1 MQHKKY
7 VACAAAALMSVALGC
22 SNDAPTPVSPSG
34 AASGASGAGP
44 AGETLKA
51 TAPTPQSP
59 VNNQQPDSLV
69 LVAGKSS
76 PTYSAGSSL
85 SYAYEF
91 EIRNSSG
98 STAVC
103 PSTTVAGGSGSTVQA
118 APTNCNLEFEQQYSW
133 RARAI
138 FAGAAGPWSANS
150 TFRAPAGGY
159 IRGNE
164 IMDPLT
170 NGKTAGMISGPT
182 QFIPGTGIQL
192 LDHTSFVTY
201 PLQQNLQEGEISM
214 MILNGDEGNPGDK
227 SKVFAMQEGPDIN
240 DITTDDYRMTAEL
253 RGRNYGAPGSV
264 TFRIICGDG
273 VSRDA
278 ERDQVN
284 FNSSIWYFWR
294 FTWRVG
300 TARLEVKENGPNGRT
315 VFDHTTG
322 TGGHPYRPEPHL
334 VHLGSPA
341 GRGGLLDATMPGI
354 IIKNLWVSN
363 RPRPAFPGE

>member
-1 MQHKKY
+1 M
-7 VACAAAALMSVALGC
+7 
-22 SNDAPTPVSPSG
+22 
-34 AASGASGAGP
+34 
-44 AGETLKA
+44 E
-51 TAPTPQSP
+51 QS
-59 VNNQQPDSLV
+59 
-69 LVAGKSS
+69 
-76 PTYSAGSSL
+76 
-85 SYAYEF
+85 
-91 EIRNSSG
+91 
-98 STAVC
+98 
-103 PSTTVAGGSGSTVQA
+103 
-118 APTNCNLEFEQQYSW
+118 
-133 RARAI
+133 
-138 FAGAAGPWSANS
+138 
-150 TFRAPAGGY
+150 
-159 IRGNE
+159 
-164 IMDPLT
+164 
-170 NGKTAGMISGPT
+170 
-182 QFIPGTGIQL
+182 
-192 LDHTSFVTY
+192 
-201 PLQQNLQEGEISM
+201 LQEGEISM

-227 SKVFAMQEGPDIN
+227 SKVFSMQEGPDVN
-240 DITTDDYRMTAEL
+240 DITTDDYRMTAEI

-294 FTWRVG
+294 FTWRTG

-322 TGGHPYRPEPHL
+322 TGSHPYRPDPHF

>member
-1 MQHKKY
+1 MQHKKL
-7 VACAAAALMSVALGC
+7 VACAAAAIMAVALGC
-22 SNDAPTPVSPSG
+22 SNDSPTPVSPSG
-34 AASGASGAGP
+34 AEAGGSGAGP
-44 AGETLKA
+44 SGETLKA
-51 TAPTPQSP
+51 TAPSPQSP

-76 PTYSAGSSL
+76 PSFSAGGSPAYGYEFEVRNSAGS
-85 SYAYEF
+85 A
-91 EIRNSSG
+91 
-98 STAVC
+98 AVC
-103 PSTTVAGGSGSTVQA
+103 PAVKVAGGGGSTVQA
-118 APTNCNLEFEQQYSW
+118 SLTCTLEFDQPYTW
-133 RARAI
+133 RVRA
-138 FAGAAGPWSANS
+138 FLGNANGPWSSNA

-170 NGKTAGMISGPT
+170 NGKSAGSLSGPT

-201 PLQQNLQEGEISM
+201 ALQQNLQEGEISM

-227 SKVFAMQEGPDIN
+227 SKVFSMQEGPDIN

-264 TFRIICGDG
+264 TFRIIPGDG
-273 VSRDA
+273 VSYDA
-278 ERDQVN
+278 ERQQVN

-294 FTWRVG
+294 FTWRTG
-300 TARLEVKENGPNGRT
+300 FARLEVKENGPNGRT
-315 VFDHTTG
+315 VFDHSEG

-334 VHLGSPA
+334 FHLGSPA

-354 IIKNLWVSN
+354 IIKNLWVSS